1 MTYIELINRFWKI
14 DSQVQFTGSETKLY
28 FALLDIANGLHW
40 KQKKLSIPNS
50 RLIDKVQCS
59 KPTFL
64 EARRNLAQFK
74 LITYKHGRNK
84 KIAPIYEIVESED
97 FVIDFSGKETLP
109 VENFTGKKC
118 CNISTSKPTLIKDK
132 DKDKNK
138 YGGKEKLHDGSTEV
152 FDFFRNNFEDSER
165 IIARLKSE
173 KALGKN
179 FVGFILYLIER
190 GLKNAIIKADSPVKF
205 IMFFAQRER
214 EWVAFQMWDSER
226 HKREGDVIDRS
237 RAEDFSHNSV

>member
-84 KIAPIYEIVESED
+84 RIAPIYEIVESED

-165 IIARLKSE
+165 IIARLKNQF
-173 KALGKN
+173 ALGKDFVN
-179 FVGFILYLIER
+179 FVLYLLEK
-190 GLKNAIIKADSPVKF
+190 GLGEAIAKADNPVGF
-205 IMFFAQRER
+205 IMFFANKQRD
-214 EWVAFQMWDSER
+214 WVDFQTWESNR
-226 HKREGDVIDRS
+226 YKKEGDVVDRNRTQDYS
-237 RAEDFSHNSV
+237 YNSV